1 MVYTRVLEARA
12 ERLESSSLSIRT
24 KLRRLSM
31 KVYENIVNKEQF
43 VYEANPDTKIV
54 DGIEYIKLSRVNT
67 TRSAFIRKDT
77 LKVVESKTKIK

>member
-1 MVYTRVLEARA
+1 MLVLDTSAAR
-12 ERLESSSLSIRT
+12 RESSSLSLGT

-43 VYEANPDTKIV
+43 VYEANPDTKTV
-54 DGIEYIKLSRVNT
+54 DGVEYIKLVRLNN

-77 LKVVESKTKIK
+77 LKVVENKSKIK

>member
-12 ERLESSSLSIRT
+12 ERLESSNLSVRT

-43 VYEANPDTKIV
+43 VYEANPDTKTV
-54 DGIEYIKLSRVNT
+54 DGIEYIKLSRVNI

>member
-1 MVYTRVLEARA
+1 METGTPTGLRSRA
-12 ERLESSSLSIRT
+12 IVGSSPTLST

-43 VYEANPDTKIV
+43 VYEANPDTKTV

-67 TRSAFIRKDT
+67 TRSVFIRKDT

>member
-1 MVYTRVLEARA
+1 MVDTLVLDTSAAR
-12 ERLESSSLSIRT
+12 RESSSLSLGT

-43 VYEANPDTKIV
+43 VYEANPDTKTV

-67 TRSAFIRKDT
+67 KRSAFIRKDS
-77 LKVVESKTKIK
+77 LKVVENKTKIK